1 VRVVAED
8 DARVFEVAHSAQ
20 TRGWC
25 EPDVVGEFSVCL
37 ARIGLKVADDGLID
51 RIHGE
56 SMLDLASVRKI
67 RNHMPRRLV

>member
-1 VRVVAED
+1 
-8 DARVFEVAHSAQ
+8 
-20 TRGWC
+20 
-25 EPDVVGEFSVCL
+25 VVGEFSVCL